1 MSYIQINQNIVSQ
14 TPIGVVPA
22 TNVTTVHRFVS
33 LETELGKENDL
44 QQKIFTLLLYDGIR

>member
-22 TNVTTVHRFVS
+22 TNVTTVHRFIS
-33 LETELGKENDL
+33 LETELGKKNDL
-44 QQKIFTLLLYDGIR
+44 QQKIFHFIIV

>member
-44 QQKIFTLLLYDGIR
+44 QQKNRPIFRMP